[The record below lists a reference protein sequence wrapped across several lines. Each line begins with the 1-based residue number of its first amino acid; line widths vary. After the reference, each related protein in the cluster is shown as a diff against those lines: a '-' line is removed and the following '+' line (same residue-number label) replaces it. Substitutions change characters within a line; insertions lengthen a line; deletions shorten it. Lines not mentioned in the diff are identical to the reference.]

1 MVVYLNII
9 LLIHVSKCKTFI
21 NEIQIYCI
29 ILFFFNDL
37 FDLNHFKSTPSYEKR
52 ECYYSNCQLKKMSK
66 KIVGLFGSSYN
77 LNYKN
82 MGHALNALT
91 HPLTQAHWNG
101 YMLKNE

>member
-1 MVVYLNII
+1 MKYKYIALYI
-9 LLIHVSKCKTFI
+9 
-21 NEIQIYCI
+21 
-29 ILFFFNDL
+29 FFFNDL

-82 MGHALNALT
+82 MWHALNALT

>member
-1 MVVYLNII
+1 
-9 LLIHVSKCKTFI
+9 
-21 NEIQIYCI
+21 
-29 ILFFFNDL
+29 
-37 FDLNHFKSTPSYEKR
+37 
-52 ECYYSNCQLKKMSK
+52 MSK

-82 MGHALNALT
+82 MWHALNALT

>member
-1 MVVYLNII
+1 
-9 LLIHVSKCKTFI
+9 
-21 NEIQIYCI
+21 
-29 ILFFFNDL
+29 
-37 FDLNHFKSTPSYEKR
+37 
-52 ECYYSNCQLKKMSK
+52 MSK